1 MFYFKPLKINI
12 INSIN
17 ISGVSIV
24 ENKNKFTVTPKQSI
38 KAITLTLRISE
49 EMNNKLEEL
58 SRISNRSRNELINKA
73 LEFAFENLEF
83 TDINKK

>member
-1 MFYFKPLKINI
+1 MFYLKLLIINI
-12 INSIN
+12 INSIT
-17 ISGVSIV
+17 ISEVNV
-24 ENKNKFTVTPKQSI
+24 MENKNKFTITPKKNP

-58 SRISNRSRNELINKA
+58 SKISNRSRNELINKA

-83 TDINKK
+83 IDKNK